1 MTSVPISL
9 RQWKDDDLEPRYA
22 AMNADAE
29 AMRYFPKPLTFAE
42 SRESLSR
49 LRAAIDQRG
58 WGLWAVE
65 VEGAF
70 AGFTG
75 LAIPEV
81 QAHFTYRG

>member
-1 MTSVPISL
+1 MTRVPISL
-9 RQWKDDDLEPRYA
+9 RQWKDDDLEPYA

-29 AMRYFPKPLTFAE
+29 VMRYFPKPLTFAE

-58 WGLWAVE
+58 WGIWAVE

-70 AGFTG
+70 VLGG
-75 LAIPEV
+75 V
-81 QAHFTYRG
+81 D